1 MAAISVLPPIHLQAG
16 MVDSHPEVAGV
27 VVGPEHVVDVEDDGF
42 PGHVQYG
49 GFLYLLGCQKNSLF
63 SD

>member
-27 VVGPEHVVDVEDDGF
+27 VVGPEHVVDVEDDGLA
-42 PGHVQYG
+42 GHVQNG
-49 GFLYLLGCQKNSLF
+49 SLLHLLS
-63 SD
+63 

>member
-49 GFLYLLGCQKNSLF
+49 GFLYLLGYQQNSLF